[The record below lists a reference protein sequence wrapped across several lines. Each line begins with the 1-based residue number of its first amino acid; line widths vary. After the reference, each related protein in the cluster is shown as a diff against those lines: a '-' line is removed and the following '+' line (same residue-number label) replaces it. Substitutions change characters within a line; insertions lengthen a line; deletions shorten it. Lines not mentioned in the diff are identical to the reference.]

1 MKTLFSITLSSF
13 VGFALVSC
21 SPNPADDVAKA
32 EVSDPV
38 PSSSEEASAAAEG
51 TVYTLT
57 PESKLEFVGSK
68 VTGKHDGGFEKFT
81 GSFVVDVENKKL
93 VEDAEHVVEIDMT
106 STWTDNE
113 KLTGHLKSPDFF
125 DVEKFPTSKFVLNK
139 AVKTEAGYNLS
150 GLLDFHGV
158 QKAIV
163 FPATVEVADDGKSVT
178 VKADFAINRMDF
190 GVEYPG
196 KTDDLIRE
204 EVVIRFNVVGKP
216 AAL

>member
-1 MKTLFSITLSSF
+1 M
-13 VGFALVSC
+13 
-21 SPNPADDVAKA
+21 
-32 EVSDPV
+32 
-38 PSSSEEASAAAEG
+38 
-51 TVYTLT
+51 
-57 PESKLEFVGSK
+57 
-68 VTGKHDGGFEKFT
+68 
-81 GSFVVDVENKKL
+81 
-93 VEDAEHVVEIDMT
+93 
-106 STWTDNE
+106 
-113 KLTGHLKSPDFF
+113 
-125 DVEKFPTSKFVLNK
+125 
-139 AVKTEAGYNLS
+139 
-150 GLLDFHGV
+150 